1 MARVSEAARNDED
14 DHSYWC
20 AVHIPRPRVQ
30 DCKTSDTTPPAVWIF
45 RVTGPFADFIPRV
58 LGDHPILARLEM
70 VGADHLLKDLDV
82 RPIPIRERVVSGAFE
97 EQLDQQ
103 REGKGAE

>member
-1 MARVSEAARNDED
+1 MLLERALQHGSEHAT
-14 DHSYWC
+14 
-20 AVHIPRPRVQ
+20 AV
-30 DCKTSDTTPPAVWIF
+30 
-45 RVTGPFADFIPRV
+45 GPFADFIPRV

-70 VGADHLLKDLDV
+70 VGADQLLKDLDV

>member
-1 MARVSEAARNDED
+1 
-14 DHSYWC
+14 
-20 AVHIPRPRVQ
+20 
-30 DCKTSDTTPPAVWIF
+30 
-45 RVTGPFADFIPRV
+45 
-58 LGDHPILARLEM
+58 M
-70 VGADHLLKDLDV
+70 VGADQLLKDLNV